1 VNRFELNMHE
11 AGFHKSRKLMLLI
24 VEKSLKAVETLHEPF
39 GRGRNKR
46 SIPGP
51 GSSDP
56 VLCPAKLTGHLVGSP
71 SAPQQNCV
79 DLPNQA
85 QRERKSLAQAFQTM
99 LHGGDVVRNF
109 LHVLDGDVRYL
120 IVLKQE
126 SGRRTRT
133 ECLRSERRPRPPY
146 EHTNNGGIGCRVA
159 A

>member
-1 VNRFELNMHE
+1 
-11 AGFHKSRKLMLLI
+11 MLLI

-126 SGRRTRT
+126 QVGERGLSAFDLRGDQGLLTNIQIMEESGV
-133 ECLRSERRPRPPY
+133 
-146 EHTNNGGIGCRVA
+146 G
-159 A
+159 